1 MKTEE
6 ENKSREVLG
15 LEKTLQAVR
24 TQIKLQERLAIE
36 LAEAVNAA
44 FLESGGIEGVMV
56 INASAALR
64 ACKLADDV
72 LA

>member
-36 LAEAVNAA
+36 LAEAVKAA

-56 INASAALR
+56 INASAALC

>member
-1 MKTEE
+1 MTNQEE
-6 ENKSREVLG
+6 SKCREVLG

-36 LAEAVNAA
+36 LAEAVKAA

>member
-36 LAEAVNAA
+36 LAEAVKAA

-64 ACKLADDV
+64 ACKLAGDV

>member
-6 ENKSREVLG
+6 SKSREVLG

-36 LAEAVNAA
+36 LAEAVKAA
-44 FLESGGIEGVMV
+44 FLESGGIEGVTV

>member
-36 LAEAVNAA
+36 LAEAVKAA
-44 FLESGGIEGVMV
+44 FLE
-56 INASAALR
+56 
-64 ACKLADDV
+64 
-72 LA
+72 

>member
-15 LEKTLQAVR
+15 HEKTLQAVR

-36 LAEAVNAA
+36 LAEAVKAA

>member
-6 ENKSREVLG
+6 ENKSREVIG
-15 LEKTLQAVR
+15 LEKTLASVR
-24 TQIKLQERLAIE
+24 AQMKLQQQQAQE
-36 LAEAVNAA
+36 LATAVKSG
-44 FLESGGIEGVMV
+44 FLESGGIEGVTV

>member
-1 MKTEE
+1 MTNQEE
-6 ENKSREVLG
+6 SKCREVLG

-36 LAEAVNAA
+36 LAEAVKAA
-44 FLESGGIEGVMV
+44 FLESGGIEGVTV